1 MSLRI
6 VQAKP
11 TTLRVP
17 LEAAAATVKVRALVD
32 IDGNEIVDA
41 DFGEFLVVVV
51 KSGSKVEIIKCTAV
65 TQLGGTDGAN
75 LTVATNGRSI
85 APNYPYA
92 GAATGHDFQTGDVIV
107 TNDPLT
113 MSRFAQLDNANTW
126 DETQTFTV
134 PPVSATVPTSAD
146 HVANKAYVDSVVAG
160 TAVYDQNIIPGTA
173 GETLAAGDLVYFK
186 ESDGRWWKTD
196 ADAFATSLNVKLG
209 FAQAAATAGVSVNI
223 LIGGLEKNLT
233 GLTVGK
239 YYVSGTAAGLSAT
252 PGANARFVGWAVS
265 TTRFVLAPNELEENI
280 ELGTAG
286 EILAADNWV
295 YFKTSDQKWWKTDA
309 DAAATATGVRIGVV
323 QEAASA
329 DGVVLVRVGGVNGT
343 GTGLTAGAKYYL
355 SGTAAAISS
364 TQGANARLVGVAIS
378 TTRLAMV
385 DTSNVFAVEQH
396 GQQVYAATATGN
408 DSYVVSLNP
417 TLPALFNG
425 LHLFIKLDVANT
437 GAATL
442 NVDGTGALA
451 LVTGLSTALVTGDY
465 LANQIIEV
473 VYNSTGTVW
482 QVITPKSTLPQ
493 YVSGVVSD
501 LVTTAEANNDVTVTT
516 TFTPRRIKLFYFIQG
531 HDQST
536 ESNVYLG
543 MKGIA
548 IFDGTTLV
556 ANHIEWG
563 QEGNGSA
570 LTADNGVPTALSA
583 FYNLPNSTAAIV
595 VGNNNTGG
603 GGVSQIKLTLSISA
617 VSSTGFTIRRLTA
630 TGEGASSSNA
640 RAKIMYEA
648 FE

>member
-6 VQAKP
+6 VQAKK

-17 LEAAAATVKVRALVD
+17 LAAADTTVKVRALVD
-32 IDGNEIVDA
+32 IDGTEIVNA
-41 DFGEFLVVVV
+41 DFDEFIVVVV
-51 KSGSKVEIIKCTAV
+51 KQGSKVEVIKCTSV
-65 TQLGGTDGAN
+65 SQLGGTLGAN
-75 LTVATNGRSI
+75 LTVASSGRSI
-85 APNYPYA
+85 SPRYPYA

-134 PPVSATVPTSAD
+134 PPVSATVPSSAD

-173 GETLAAGDLVYFK
+173 GETLAAGNLVYFK

-265 TTRFVLAPNELEENI
+265 TTRFVLAQNDLEENI

-286 EILAADNWV
+286 EVLAADNWV

-309 DAAATATGVRIGVV
+309 DVAATSTGVRVGVV

-329 DGVVLVRVGGVNGT
+329 DGVILVRVGGVNGT

-355 SGTAAAISS
+355 SGTAAAISA
-364 TQGANARLVGVAIS
+364 TQGANARLVGIAIS

-385 DTSNVFAVEQH
+385 DTSNIFAVEQH
-396 GQQVYAATATGN
+396 GQQIYAASAAGTDT
-408 DSYVVSLNP
+408 YVVALNP

-425 LHLFIKLDVANT
+425 LHLFIKLDVGNT
-437 GAATL
+437 GPATL

-451 LVTGLSTALVTGDY
+451 LVRGISTALVTGDY
-465 LANQIIEV
+465 ATNQIIEV

-482 QVITPKSTLPQ
+482 QVVTPRSSLPG
-493 YVSGVVSD
+493 YVSGVIADYSSAVNN
-501 LVTTAEANNDVTVTT
+501 TTDTPVTT
-516 TFTPRRIKLFYFIQG
+516 TFTPRCIKIHYALQGRIEPNY
-531 HDQST
+531 
-536 ESNVYLG
+536 V
-543 MKGIA
+543 GIRGVA
-548 IFDGTTLV
+548 VFDGTTLKF
-556 ANHIEWG
+556 NNILG
-563 QEGNGSA
+563 GGPI
-570 LTADNGVPTALSA
+570 NGVTITDNQMPALVAGESI
-583 FYNLPNSTAAIV
+583 PNSTASIT
-595 VGNNNTGG
+595 VGNIAAPDSRRITMT
-603 GGVSQIKLTLSISA
+603 ILS
-617 VSSTGFTIRRLTA
+617 VSSTNFTIRIVTEINGGA
-630 TGEGASSSNA
+630 TTA
-640 RAKIMYEA
+640 RARIAYEA